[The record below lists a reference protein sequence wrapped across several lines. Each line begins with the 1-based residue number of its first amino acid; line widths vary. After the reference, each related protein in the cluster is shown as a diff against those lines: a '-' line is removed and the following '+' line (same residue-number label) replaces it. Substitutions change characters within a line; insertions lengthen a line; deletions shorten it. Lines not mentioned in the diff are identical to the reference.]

1 MKKIIALVMAITVLS
16 LCIMLSSCS
25 LIETGNVEIAMVTDG
40 GSVSE
45 SSMNQAVWASV
56 SEFAIANE
64 KNYNAYH
71 PATQEHDDLVDAMMQ
86 AVVNGAK
93 VVVCSGKILE
103 GALFEVQDLFPDVRF
118 MLIDGEPRGVASTT
132 DVIDNNKTSDADGND
147 ETDGMLSPDA
157 PVEQVRISENV
168 YCVTFREDQAG
179 YLAGYIA
186 VRDGYTKFGF
196 VSESDSKSD
205 MMYGAGFLQ
214 GIQDAAREMG
224 MIDRINVKFRYSGDN
239 AMLDEHTRSIVEK
252 WYITGT
258 EIVLASGATC
268 VDVIAAAEAQNGRV
282 ICTDND
288 HATVSN
294 LVVTTAMKF
303 VDTPV
308 KEALTS
314 LYNNGIKWDE
324 AHAGKTVQLG
334 VAEDGVGLPTKMS
347 SWRFG
352 NYTVDQYDA
361 LAAKMVAGEIAL
373 DQETD
378 IFTDHDITID
388 FAS

>member
-1 MKKIIALVMAITVLS
+1 MKKIIAFVIAIAMLS
-16 LCIMLSSCS
+16 LCVMLSSCS
-25 LIETGNVEIAMVTDG
+25 LIETGTVEIAMVTDG

-71 PATQEHDDLVDAMMQ
+71 PVTQEHDDLVDAMMQ

-103 GALFEVQDLFPDVRF
+103 TALFEVQDLFPDVRF
-118 MLIDGEPRGVASTT
+118 MLIDGEPRGLESTAG
-132 DVIDNNKTSDADGND
+132 VIANNKPADADD
-147 ETDGMLSPDA
+147 TDAADGTASPDV
-157 PVEQVRISENV
+157 PVEQVKISENV

-196 VSESDSKSD
+196 VSESDSESD
-205 MMYGAGFLQ
+205 MRYGAGFLQ

-224 MIDRINVKFRYSGDN
+224 MIDRINVKFRYSGGN
-239 AMLDEHTRSIVEK
+239 AMMNEHTRSIVEK

-258 EIVLASGATC
+258 EMVFASGATC
-268 VDVIAAAEAQNGRV
+268 ADVIAAAEAQNGRV

-288 HATVSN
+288 HATASH

-303 VDTPV
+303 VDTPI

-314 LYNNGIKWDE
+314 LYNNGMKWNE
-324 AHAGKTVQLG
+324 VHAGKTVQLG
-334 VAEDGVGLPTKMS
+334 VAENGVGLPTKMS

-352 NYTVDQYDA
+352 NYTVAQYDA

>member
-1 MKKIIALVMAITVLS
+1 MKKIIAFVMAVVLLS
-16 LCIMLSSCS
+16 LCTVLSSCS

-71 PATQEHDDLVDAMMQ
+71 PVTQEHEDLVDAMMQ

-103 GALFEVQDLFPDVRF
+103 AALFEVQDLFPDVRF
-118 MLIDGEPRGVASTT
+118 MLVDGEPRGMESTSG
-132 DVIDNNKTSDADGND
+132 VISANKATDADD
-147 ETDGMLSPDA
+147 TETADGTASPNT
-157 PVEQVRISENV
+157 PTEQVKISENV

-196 VSESDSKSD
+196 VSESDSDSD
-205 MMYGAGFLQ
+205 MMYGAGFLH

-224 MIDRINVKFRYSGDN
+224 IIDRINVKFRYSGDN
-239 AMLDEHTRSIVEK
+239 AMLDEHTESIVEK
-252 WYITGT
+252 WFITGT
-258 EIVLASGATC
+258 ELVFASGATC
-268 VDVIAAAEAQNGRV
+268 ADVIAAAEAQNGRV
-282 ICTDND
+282 VCTDND
-288 HATVSN
+288 HATASH
-294 LVVTTAMKF
+294 LVVTSAMKF
-303 VDTPV
+303 VNTPV
-308 KEALTS
+308 TEALNS
-314 LYNNGIKWDE
+314 LYNNGMKWDE
-324 AHAGKTVQLG
+324 AHSGKTVKLG

-352 NYTVDQYDA
+352 NYTIAQYDA
-361 LAAKMVAGEIAL
+361 LVAKLVAGEIVL
-373 DQETD
+373 DGGAD
-378 IFTDHDITID
+378 ILTDHDITVD